1 MKRNLVFL
9 LFFLLFSF
17 LISCSS
23 APKRAMVV
31 TDTYELAYSRLESAN
46 EDLLSG
52 KLQNARMNLSQSYN
66 LALSIDNAPLL
77 CKVCLSGVSYKIL
90 ESQVQNQNETENQ
103 NENSNEENQ
112 KNSAYSKSFLD
123 EKVDFVLDEA
133 KSAANRST
141 DRKPL
146 LDLCKVYEVQKNL
159 VDLDSDKALDE
170 KNLLAVLD
178 SSEKSVSKEP
188 YYLGYLE
195 RTRGDVFMKM
205 NDFEGARKSYLS
217 AAEIHTKSRY
227 IYEIGLD
234 YYKAARASSLSGDK
248 KNAVSAIESAL
259 KYDRDAE
266 NSAAISLDYLAYS
279 KILLKGNPM
288 EEDVKKAESL
298 KNLSEKIAAASEKF

>member
-1 MKRNLVFL
+1 MVKKNFINFFYL
-9 LFFLLFSF
+9 LFFLL
-17 LISCSS
+17 LVSCSS

-90 ESQVQNQNETENQ
+90 ESQVQNQNENQ
-103 NENSNEENQ
+103 NESSDEENQ

-123 EKVDFVLDEA
+123 EKIDFVLGEA

-159 VDLDSDKALDE
+159 VDLNSDKTFDG

-205 NDFEGARKSYLS
+205 NDFDGARKSYLS

-259 KYDRDAE
+259 KFDRDAE

-279 KILLKGNPM
+279 KILLKGNPT

-298 KNLSEKIAAASEKF
+298 KNLSEKISAASEKF

>member
-1 MKRNLVFL
+1 MKKNLIFL

-103 NENSNEENQ
+103 NSNEESQ
-112 KNSAYSKSFLD
+112 KISAYSKSFLD
-123 EKVDFVLDEA
+123 EKIDFVLGEA

-159 VDLDSDKALDE
+159 VDLDSDKTFDG
-170 KNLLAVLD
+170 KNLLAILD

-217 AAEIHTKSRY
+217 AAEIHRKSRY

-248 KNAVSAIESAL
+248 KNAVSAIENAL

>member
-1 MKRNLVFL
+1 MKKNLIFL
-9 LFFLLFSF
+9 LFSLLFSF

-31 TDTYELAYSRLESAN
+31 TDTYELAFSRLSSAN

-52 KLQNARMNLSQSYN
+52 KLQNARSNLSQSYN
-66 LALSIDNAPLL
+66 LALSIDNASLL

-90 ESQVQNQNETENQ
+90 ESQVQNQNEN
-103 NENSNEENQ
+103 ENQ
-112 KNSAYSKSFLD
+112 KKSAFSKSFLD
-123 EKVDFVLDEA
+123 EKIDFVLDEA
-133 KSAANRST
+133 KFAANRSA
-141 DRKPL
+141 DRKSL

-159 VDLDSDKALDE
+159 TDLNLGKTFDG
-170 KNLLAVLD
+170 KNLLAALD

-205 NDFEGARKSYLS
+205 NDFSNARKYYLS

-248 KNAVSAIESAL
+248 ENAVSAIENAL

-266 NSAAISLDYLAYS
+266 NTAAISLDYFAYS
-279 KILLKGNPM
+279 KIILKGNPT

-298 KNLSEKIAAASEKF
+298 KNLSEKIAQAGGKF

>member
-1 MKRNLVFL
+1 MKKNLIFL

-31 TDTYELAYSRLESAN
+31 TDTYELAYSLLESAN

-52 KLQNARMNLSQSYN
+52 NLQNARMNLSRSYN

-90 ESQVQNQNETENQ
+90 ETQIQ
-103 NENSNEENQ
+103 NENQ
-112 KNSAYSKSFLD
+112 KKSAFSKSFLD
-123 EKVDFVLDEA
+123 EKIDFVLDEA
-133 KSAANRST
+133 KSAANRSA
-141 DRKPL
+141 DRKSL

-159 VDLDSDKALDE
+159 ADLNSEKTFDG
-170 KNLLAVLD
+170 KNLLAALN
-178 SSEKSVSKEP
+178 SSEKSLSKEP

-205 NDFEGARKSYLS
+205 NDFSSARKSYLS
-217 AAEIHTKSRY
+217 AAEIHTKNRY

-234 YYKAARASSLSGDK
+234 YYKAARASSLSGNK
-248 KNAVSAIESAL
+248 ENAVSAIENAL

-279 KILLKGNPM
+279 KILLKGNPA

-298 KNLSEKIAAASEKF
+298 KNLSEKIAQAGGKF

>member
-1 MKRNLVFL
+1 MKKNLIFL

-17 LISCSS
+17 LVSCSS

-31 TDTYELAYSRLESAN
+31 TDTYELAYSLLESAN

-52 KLQNARMNLSQSYN
+52 NLQNARMNLSRSYN

-90 ESQVQNQNETENQ
+90 ETQIQ
-103 NENSNEENQ
+103 NENQ
-112 KNSAYSKSFLD
+112 KKSAFSKSFLD
-123 EKVDFVLDEA
+123 EKIDFVLDEA
-133 KSAANRST
+133 KSAANRSA
-141 DRKPL
+141 DRKSL

-159 VDLDSDKALDE
+159 ADLNSEKTFDG
-170 KNLLAVLD
+170 KNLLAALN
-178 SSEKSVSKEP
+178 SSEKSLSKEP

-205 NDFEGARKSYLS
+205 NDFSSARKSYLS
-217 AAEIHTKSRY
+217 AAEIHTKNRY

-234 YYKAARASSLSGDK
+234 YYKAARASSLSGNK
-248 KNAVSAIESAL
+248 ENAVSAIENAL

-279 KILLKGNPM
+279 KILLKGNPA

-298 KNLSEKIAAASEKF
+298 KNLSEKIAQAGGKF